1 MAKKTSNVAKRKAKS
16 AAKRSRA
23 TGHRPRATGKIPAE
37 QGKGPKRGDVGYGKP
52 PVEHQFAPG
61 QSGNPAGAP
70 KARANL
76 WRYFCRFL
84 EMSPKELAQ
93 AVRDKELTM
102 AQRAAI
108 KQVQQLAKKGLAG
121 TAWLATKEAWDR
133 DEGRATQ
140 RVEMQ
145 TTDILTPE
153 ECDEIRQA
161 MKKGGM

>member
-1 MAKKTSNVAKRKAKS
+1 MMAKKKTSKVVKRKTKAPAKRALTR
-16 AAKRSRA
+16 KR
-23 TGHRPRATGKIPAE
+23 IPAE
-37 QGKGPKRGDVGYGKP
+37 QGKGPKRTDVGYGKP

-84 EMSPKELAQ
+84 EMTSAELTK
-93 AVRDKELTM
+93 AVQDKELTM

-108 KQVQQLAKKGLAG
+108 RQVQQLAKKGLAG

-133 DEGRATQ
+133 DEGRQTQ
-140 RVEMQ
+140 HVAVETQ
-145 TTDILTPE
+145 DVLTAE
-153 ECDEIRQA
+153 ECEEIRRA
-161 MKKGGM
+161 MRTGGK